1 MSWLVDTDVLS
12 EPLQSRP
19 NLQVVQ
25 WLGVN
30 QPALYTS
37 AVTVAELR
45 LGIAQMAA
53 GRRRQQLQAW
63 LENVLTTMQGRILSF
78 NVRAALVWGDFYA
91 ELMQTGRKMPF
102 RDSFI
107 AAIARRHSLTIVT
120 RNTQD
125 FDRPG
130 LRVFN
135 PFAPAEWPS
144 EQ

>member
-12 EPLQSRP
+12 EPLPSKP

-25 WLGVN
+25 WLGAN
-30 QPALYTS
+30 QSSLYTS

-45 LGIAQMAA
+45 LGIAQLAP
-53 GRRRQQLQAW
+53 GRRQQQLQAW
-63 LENVLTTMQGRILSF
+63 LENVLTTMQGRVLSC

-91 ELMQTGRKMPF
+91 ELIQTGRKMPF

-107 AAIARRHSLTIVT
+107 AAIARRHHLTIVT
-120 RNTQD
+120 RNTED
-125 FDRPG
+125 FNRPG

-135 PFAPAEWPS
+135 PFGELRIP
-144 EQ
+144 